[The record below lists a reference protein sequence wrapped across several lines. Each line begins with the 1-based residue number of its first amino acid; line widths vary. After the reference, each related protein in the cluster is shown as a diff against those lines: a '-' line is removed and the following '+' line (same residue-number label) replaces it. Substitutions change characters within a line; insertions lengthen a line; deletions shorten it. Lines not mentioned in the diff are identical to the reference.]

1 MPLQLRLPLGR
12 PHRLPTMSGIP
23 PAAATVHGTAPSDAD
38 RARAEDAERA
48 RAINTSF
55 NHYQIYQGLPTV
67 RIYKTV

>member
-1 MPLQLRLPLGR
+1 
-12 PHRLPTMSGIP
+12 MSGIP

-48 RAINTSF
+48 CAINTSF